1 VQYGVRQ
8 AAETENYFTSVERIN
23 AYTTVEDEEEGAPS
37 KTAPVIPDKD
47 WPQVR
52 DPPHFVRL
60 EILIPSVSLTLLQY
74 ATHRS
79 SLGFA
84 LRICYNADSLLLVPR
99 QCDLWEVS

>member
-1 VQYGVRQ
+1 MQYGVRQ

-52 DPPHFVRL
+52 DPPHFVRF
-60 EILIPSVSLTLLQY
+60 EILI
-74 ATHRS
+74 A
-79 SLGFA
+79 LGLF
-84 LRICYNADSLLLVPR
+84 DHVT
-99 QCDLWEVS
+99 CDP